1 MRTPI
6 GYRYV
11 DFSSDDINRELDLTT
26 HEMHRRQRSRRL
38 AVDVKSLEQ
47 LLGLL
52 EATLTDPQ
60 LSQAH
65 ERARTDSN
73 IPRLSDT
80 QPRSTHGPSSTRS
93 DTARANHPLM
103 TAASPTTEAY
113 MNASVRA
120 TRIAPTPSSSP
131 RYAS

>member
-26 HEMHRRQRSRRL
+26 HEMYRRQRSRRL

-65 ERARTDSN
+65 ERARTQRAMPQAAACL
-73 IPRLSDT
+73 PRFDL
-80 QPRSTHGPSSTRS
+80 R
-93 DTARANHPLM
+93 
-103 TAASPTTEAY
+103 
-113 MNASVRA
+113 
-120 TRIAPTPSSSP
+120 
-131 RYAS
+131 